1 MKFRTLYASE
11 IECRVG
17 QCKENGCT
25 LLLYKDA
32 RVDMNLLD
40 ETVGCMNWKREHQ
53 LIDGNVYCTV
63 SIWDDMKQQWV
74 SKQDV
79 GTEAN
84 TEKEKSRC
92 SDSFKRSCF
101 NIGIGRELYSAPF
114 IWIPLSKDEVQG
126 EKGRYYLSS
135 RVNFSV
141 STIEYNDKREI
152 SKLIIV
158 DKDGKE
164 RFSFGCKKTA
174 TKKAEPKP
182 EPKQETTQE
191 ATNIAE
197 ELFSDTRM
205 MAIQEVNA
213 ASTIDTLKGIWTNYK
228 DLQSDQFFISAVN
241 QRKAKLLNNG
251 TN

>member
-40 ETVGCMNWKREHQ
+40 ETVGCMNWKREHVVVNNN
-53 LIDGNVYCTV
+53 LYCTV
-63 SIWDDMKQQWV
+63 SIWDADKKEWV

-79 GTEAN
+79 GTESN
-84 TEKEKSRC
+84 TEAVKGES
-92 SDSFKRSCF
+92 SDSFKRACF
-101 NIGIGRELYSAPF
+101 NIGIGRELYTTPF
-114 IWIPLSKDEVQG
+114 IWIKLDKTEV
-126 EKGRYYLSS
+126 KSYNNKYSLDPS
-135 RVNFSV
+135 VKFSV

-164 RFSFGCKKTA
+164 RFSFG
-174 TKKAEPKP
+174 TKKATTKATS
-182 EPKQETTQE
+182 TTQQPKKE

-228 DLQSDQFFISAVN
+228 ELQSDQFFISAVN
-241 QRKAKLLNNG
+241 QRKAKLNG